1 MKVCIVGDGLVSLSL
16 AKAIINQGI
25 KVDLILDKNSK
36 KINKFRTIGISKHNI
51 DFFNNNILD
60 IKKNL
65 WKINQIEIYSDNLK
79 SEKLLDFKRKK
90 VPLFSIIQNYKLYNI
105 LFKSLNES
113 MLFKRKINKSVNFHE
128 NYNLVINCDPNN
140 FITKKYFSNKFFKDY
155 FSFAYTTII
164 EHKKIT
170 NNTAVQIFTKQGPLA
185 FLPISNKKT

>member
-1 MKVCIVGDGLVSLSL
+1 
-16 AKAIINQGI
+16 
-25 KVDLILDKNSK
+25 
-36 KINKFRTIGISKHNI
+36 
-51 DFFNNNILD
+51 
-60 IKKNL
+60 
-65 WKINQIEIYSDNLK
+65 
-79 SEKLLDFKRKK
+79 
-90 VPLFSIIQNYKLYNI
+90 
-105 LFKSLNES
+105 

-185 FLPISNKKT
+185 FLPISNKKTSIVFSLRGEKKINLGEFAIMSRHIEDKCKGRESQHILEDIFEAFLGAMFLDFNEVDNYNLLEHFYSGIGFRICEKFMIHVIEEFVDFVKN

>member
-128 NYNLVINCDPNN
+128 N
-140 FITKKYFSNKFFKDY
+140 
-155 FSFAYTTII
+155 
-164 EHKKIT
+164 
-170 NNTAVQIFTKQGPLA
+170 
-185 FLPISNKKT
+185 